1 MAYLKQASYR
11 QCVEDA
17 DKAIELKPGYL
28 KAHHRRGKAYAALN
42 EHENAIKDFQ
52 YILEEEPEN
61 KEVNRD
67 LMDARIKVKGAAEK
81 GTKDSKDKGG
91 SSGEAKTK
99 KSDEK
104 DGKNQKNKFVRVA
117 IEEDSDEEEEEDEAN
132 GGDKGD
138 DDEPRIEDVSP
149 NKGKSKDTTVI
160 KSKPKPAASAKGG
173 FVSKFPLKGARA
185 IEEHTREA
193 KRLMKQGGDDFLKKY
208 EAHQK
213 GEPEPTPSPQDEA
226 KKKKE
231 EADKKEAERKAEEKK
246 KE

>member
-11 QCVEDA
+11 QTVEDA

-42 EHENAIKDFQ
+42 QHDNAIKDFQ
-52 YILEEEPEN
+52 YILENEPEN

-67 LMDARIKVKGAAEK
+67 LMEARHKLKEAAEK
-81 GTKDSKDKGG
+81 GSASG
-91 SSGEAKTK
+91 SSGEAKAK
-99 KSDEK
+99 KQETK

-117 IEEDSDEEEEEDEAN
+117 IEEDSDEEEEEEGDAN
-132 GGDKGD
+132 DGDKG
-138 DDEPRIEDVSP
+138 DDEPRIEDVTP
-149 NKGKSKDTTVI
+149 NKDKPKDTTVL
-160 KSKPKPAASAKGG
+160 KSKAKPAASAKGG
-173 FVSKFPLKGARA
+173 FVSKFPLKGARV

-193 KRLMKQGGDDFLKKY
+193 KRLMKQGGDEFLKRH

-213 GEPEPTPSPQDEA
+213 GEPEPTPSPQDQA

-231 EADKKEAERKAEEKK
+231 EAAKEEAERKAEEKK